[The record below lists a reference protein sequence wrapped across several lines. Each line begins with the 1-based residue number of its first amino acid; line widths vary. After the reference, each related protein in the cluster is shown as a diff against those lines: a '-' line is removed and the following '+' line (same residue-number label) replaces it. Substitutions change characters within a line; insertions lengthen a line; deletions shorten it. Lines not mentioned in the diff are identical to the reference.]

1 MKMNFKIIYLLFAIL
16 IGKSTEAQKN
26 EGIDYQSI
34 GKLQSRS
41 SHEIESSNWSLGA
54 ETMDRDLV
62 DFSSWKDHIATTGTK
77 QVRLQGG
84 WAKCEKEKG
93 VYDFEW
99 LDEVIDFLISQD
111 IEPWLQTS
119 YGNPIYEGGGGIH
132 LSAGL
137 PTSEVAL
144 KAWDNWVRALAKRYK
159 DRVNIWEIWN
169 EPDNKDNNRPEDY
182 ASFYIR
188 TAEIIR
194 SEIPDATLYALA
206 LTRVNEK
213 GQRYTDTFL
222 KTLAQV
228 NKLHLVNEITLH
240 GYTYNPSDVYPDY
253 EKIKRLV
260 LNYSDQIT
268 LRQGELG
275 CPSEN
280 QPFMALNNYDWTELS
295 QSKWVI
301 RKMMGDLGRDIP
313 SSYFLI
319 IDIVYTHDHEKLMEI
334 PKRNTKGLIKSDL
347 KRQFV
352 AYKEAYYAYQHV
364 TSVFDHGLERIANYP
379 YTVDSD
385 SSLSVFGYRSKLF
398 DKQVVAIWMDSETPT
413 NSNTK
418 TPMTFEFPAGKFENL
433 VYVDLRTGSIYTIPK
448 GNWKKN
454 GSQYTLTDI
463 PVYDSP
469 ILIADESLLKIKNK
483 K

>member
-1 MKMNFKIIYLLFAIL
+1 MKHILFFIAIGILLFNQTISGQADTDIVFSYL
-16 IGKSTEAQKN
+16 GQIQP
-26 EGIDYQSI
+26 
-34 GKLQSRS
+34 RS
-41 SHEIESSNWSLGA
+41 SNDIYSNNWSIGA

-62 DFSSWKDHIATTGTK
+62 NFNSWKDHIAATGAK
-77 QVRLQGG
+77 KVRLQAG
-84 WAKCEKEKG
+84 WAKCEKVKG

-99 LDEVIDFLISQD
+99 LDEVVDFLISQN
-111 IEPWLQTS
+111 IEPWLQAS

-137 PTSEVAL
+137 PTSDIAL
-144 KAWDNWVRALAKRYK
+144 KAWDNWVRTLANRYK
-159 DRVNIWEIWN
+159 NRVQIWEIWN
-169 EPDNKDNNRPEDY
+169 EPDNKKNNRPVDY

-194 SEIPDATLYALA
+194 SEIPSSTLYALS
-206 LTRVNEK
+206 LTRVSES
-213 GQRYTDTFL
+213 GQHYTDRFL
-222 KTLAQV
+222 KTLSGQ
-228 NKLHLVNEITLH
+228 NKLDLISEITLH

-253 EKIKRLV
+253 EKIQRIIM
-260 LNYSDQIT
+260 NYSSRIK

-280 QPFMALNNYDWTELS
+280 QPIMALRNYDWTELS

-301 RKMMGDLGRDIP
+301 RKMLGDLGRDIP

-347 KRQFV
+347 NRQFV
-352 AYKEAYYAYQHV
+352 EFKKSYFAYQHV
-364 TSVFDHGLERIANYP
+364 TSIFDDNLDRVINYP

-385 SSLSVFGYRSKLF
+385 TSLSVFGYRSKHF

-413 NSNTK
+413 NSNKK
-418 TPMTFEFPAGKFENL
+418 TSMSFEFPAGNFEIP
-433 VYVDLRTGSIYTIPK
+433 VYVDLRTGNIYQIPK
-448 GNWKKN
+448 SDWKRKGSVYTFKN
-454 GSQYTLTDI
+454 I
-463 PVYDSP
+463 PIYDSP
-469 ILIADESLLKIKNK
+469 ILIAEKSLLKIKDK
-483 K
+483 L